1 MRKMSL
7 TRRSVAGV
15 CLSVMLLPAGQALA
29 QGNVIPPVVVAP
41 STPAVVV
48 MTPSPAPTVM
58 MTPGGTP
65 VVVMAPSAPPL
76 PPSEVMPA
84 PPSGQEKILVWQ
96 PGRWTWAGSSW
107 LWVTGMYV
115 SRPEGKST
123 WAPGRW
129 ELHPN
134 GSYVWAEGRW
144 S

>member
-1 MRKMSL
+1 MRKSL
-7 TRRSVAGV
+7 TRRAIPGL
-15 CLSVMLLPAGQALA
+15 CLSLLLLPAGQALA
-29 QGNVIPPVVVAP
+29 QGNVVPPVVVAAP
-41 STPAVVV
+41 TAPAVVMV
-48 MTPSPAPTVM
+48 SPT
-58 MTPGGTP
+58 GLP

-76 PPSEVMPA
+76 PPAEVMPV

-107 LWVTGMYV
+107 LWVAGMYV
-115 SRPEGKST
+115 SRPEGMST

-134 GSYVWAEGRW
+134 GSYIWAEGHW